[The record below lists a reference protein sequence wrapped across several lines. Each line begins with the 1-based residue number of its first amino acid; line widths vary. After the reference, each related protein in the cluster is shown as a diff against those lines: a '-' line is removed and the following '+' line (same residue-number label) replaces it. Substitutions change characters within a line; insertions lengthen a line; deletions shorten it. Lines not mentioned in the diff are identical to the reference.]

1 MPTPNALLA
10 VAGAAL
16 IAWGDAR
23 TPCVVEPTVESVPA
37 VRQLAT
43 ARSRIAALE
52 AEIAELKSQAASP
65 LPQPAVA
72 VEPVAPATEIT
83 WRTDLAV
90 AAAEAAQAGRPL
102 LVHVTQDNCAPCVR
116 LRAFWRVPNIVR
128 WHRHFVCVK
137 ATPEQ
142 AAELGVQSTPTTV
155 VLWRGRELRRFGVIR
170 TEAHYAR
177 ELHAAYWAAQE
188 AK

>member
-10 VAGAAL
+10 VAGASL

-23 TPCVVEPTVESVPA
+23 TPCVIEPTVEIVPA
-37 VRQLAT
+37 VRQLAA

-52 AEIAELKSQAASP
+52 AENAELKSQAASP

-72 VEPVAPATEIT
+72 VEPVVPATEIT
-83 WRTDLAV
+83 WRTDLAT

-102 LVHVTQDNCAPCVR
+102 LVHVTQENCAPCVR

-142 AAELGVQSTPTTV
+142 AAELGVRSTPTTV
-155 VLWRGRELRRFGVIR
+155 VLMGRRELRRFGVVR
-170 TEAHYAR
+170 SEAHYAR
-177 ELHAAYWAAQE
+177 ELQAAYLAAKA